1 MHQSIPAAPI
11 WPSAEGAFRES
22 VRERSWSTNRSTE
35 IPLAEASLLTPRQ
48 KKSFCWGKGVSRGW
62 EMPGPRAAQNFQM
75 PHPGIEKAGK
85 CPTVAR
91 GGEGGGLDSAGIDW
105 CINKPWKLL
114 DVFENL
120 VKSVN
125 SFAVYSRSTLPF
137 SFWHQL
143 SWLRCHKSNR
153 LNTT

>member
-11 WPSAEGAFRES
+11 WPSAKGAFRES

-75 PHPGIEKAGK
+75 PHPRDWK
-85 CPTVAR
+85 
-91 GGEGGGLDSAGIDW
+91 GGQMPHSSPGGGGAGLDSAGIDW
-105 CINKPWKLL
+105 CINNKPWKLL

-120 VKSVN
+120 VKSAN
-125 SFAVYSRSTLPF
+125 SFVVYSQSTLHF
-137 SFWHQL
+137 ILTSVKL
-143 SWLRCHKSNR
+143 IEMS
-153 LNTT
+153 